1 MQDNYTLLLN
11 DIQRAKEEK
20 DNKEQYL
27 SNLNKQIAE
36 QDEKLS
42 RAEKSLRKV
51 HIDIQNKCTCVEDS
65 LILLQ
70 EVYTFIYEILKNFL
84 KIANALVSNRK
95 NIF

>member
-1 MQDNYTLLLN
+1 MQDNYTLLLD

-51 HIDIQNKCTCVEDS
+51 HRDIQNKCTCAEDS

-84 KIANALVSNRK
+84 KIANCSC
-95 NIF
+95 F